1 MYGDETKNFN
11 LKLSEILDEKIA
23 LYHKLNG
30 ELILMYG
37 DETKNFNL
45 KLSEIIFEDIDDEIF
60 KCDGILGELV
70 EKQEVV
76 KLIKKALTHEEDK
89 GKPPAAKKPNNI
101 FKENRR
107 GFSSRS
113 FNGGTTTP
121 KGGGGLSSFAGSVS
135 TSTREAGGRST
146 RNSGRDKDSE
156 RNHPASRVDS
166 QPSPKPA
173 SVKAQ
178 VDPSLKDKGRTATE
192 QPNNIF
198 KGVRRDQWGLSSFA
212 PDKGY
217 RPKSTLRTK
226 YKIFNPLKQLVGEH
240 RESLVSDALKELEPA
255 KHPEI
260 LVPDAVKRPVRRQ
273 KPASD
278 IFSKSFFHLISS
290 NKRLTSY
297 IDTSEKKLRQ
307 PKGRGYI
314 GDRKYFPAVSTEW
327 KNTIYVFNRNALYK
341 NLPVV

>member
-1 MYGDETKNFN
+1 MKKQIVQLIDKVRKMEDS
-11 LKLSEILDEKIA
+11 LKEDKQDNSLDMGVISSLEGSLNNEYFTLDLKEMGLSRVKIA
-23 LYHKLNG
+23 LCKLQNQIQVI
-30 ELILMYG
+30 EQ
-37 DETKNFNL
+37 DPSL
-45 KLSEIIFEDIDDEIF
+45 K
-60 KCDGILGELV
+60 
-70 EKQEVV
+70 
-76 KLIKKALTHEEDK
+76 DK
-89 GKPPAAKKPNNI
+89 GRAANKKPNNI
-101 FKENRR
+101 FKEDRR
-107 GFSSRS
+107 GFSSRP
-113 FNGGTTTP
+113 FKGGTTP
-121 KGGGGLSSFAGSVS
+121 GGRSLSSFARCVS
-135 TSTREAGGRST
+135 TSTPEAGGRST

-166 QPSPKPA
+166 LPSPKPA
-173 SVKAQ
+173 SVKAK

-217 RPKSTLRTK
+217 RPKSSLRTK

-297 IDTSEKKLRQ
+297 IDPSEKKLRQ

-341 NLPVV
+341 NLPAV